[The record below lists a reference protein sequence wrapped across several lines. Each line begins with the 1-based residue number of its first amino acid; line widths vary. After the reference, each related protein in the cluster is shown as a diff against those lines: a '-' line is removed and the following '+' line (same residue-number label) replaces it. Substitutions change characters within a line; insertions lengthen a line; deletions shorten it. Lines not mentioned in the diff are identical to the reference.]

1 MSKKMIIRFPLGKA
15 PVMTMRG
22 YAGEECRTASK
33 ATEDALGLVA
43 EDDRELQAEF
53 YVEQTN
59 IEQREQ
65 Q

>member
-1 MSKKMIIRFPLGKA
+1 MKHRFSRMLISMFAFLCPTFVRARFGRRQK
-15 PVMTMRG
+15 
-22 YAGEECRTASK
+22 
-33 ATEDALGLVA
+33 DAQNKTPPTLVL
-43 EDDRELQAEF
+43 EGGRELQAEF